1 MKDNHPIDNLFQER
15 LVSRKTTPPSNAWSA
30 IEGNIQEKRGA
41 RGFIFYLAIAA
52 SVSLVCA
59 FTWSNLNETSDA
71 ENIIT
76 EIARI
81 KREKPTI
88 SSDYTSAFKLSLPNH
103 LQTTAV
109 IAELKEEPFQADASN
124 MEMRFIADVER
135 IEFNKTVAAQHATF
149 RTDLNLNMSSFITSP
164 ETFEEN
170 SRNRFSLIKGIA
182 SMARGVNDG
191 KKAISGI
198 RKSKI
203 EFINDDLKFG
213 KTEEVEK
220 VEATIDQ
227 DSPSNDQ

>member
-15 LVSRKTTPPSNAWSA
+15 LVSRKTTPPANAWSA

-59 FTWSNLNETSDA
+59 FTWSNLNESSDA
-71 ENIIT
+71 ERVTT
-76 EIARI
+76 ELARI
-81 KREKPTI
+81 QREKPTVN
-88 SSDYTSAFKLSLPNH
+88 SDYPSAFELSLPNH
-103 LQTTAV
+103 LQTTAIV
-109 IAELKEEPFQADASN
+109 ADLKEKPFQAASSN
-124 MEMRFIADVER
+124 EEMRFIADVER
-135 IEFNKTVAAQHATF
+135 IEFNKTVASQHATF

-164 ETFEEN
+164 GVFEET

-213 KTEEVEK
+213 KTKEVEK
-220 VEATIDQ
+220 VQATIDQ